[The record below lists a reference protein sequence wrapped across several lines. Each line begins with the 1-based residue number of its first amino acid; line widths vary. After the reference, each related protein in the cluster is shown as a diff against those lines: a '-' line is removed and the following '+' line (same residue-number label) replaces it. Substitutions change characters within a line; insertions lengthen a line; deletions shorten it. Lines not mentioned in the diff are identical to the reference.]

1 MSEDYGFNEQG
12 DFIGEGL
19 TTAELNKTGS
29 SGSSNRPPVDHGG
42 GDPGPQKAGI
52 DYKKHAVNA
61 GASQLAQLLGVHPVA
76 AMFVGP
82 VIRRGVNRQKDTSL
96 KTEHKGLRQDPKT
109 GAYYHKAPKHRP
121 PVDHGGDDPGPQMAS
136 TSTQAAQPVKAR
148 TPYPVNPYYMG
159 FDFQQAK
166 HKLGTSGQVAPDPR
180 KKNTQGWQFKKGGLA
195 GGKRF
200 GPPPKKGPNP
210 HGKCPFRPDGIRGV
224 GAVEK
229 GRGVKFIGTK

>member
-1 MSEDYGFNEQG
+1 MPGGAGTPGGYQGDRDTGSDYGQF
-12 DFIGEGL
+12 DRAASR
-19 TTAELNKTGS
+19 TANNPSGGNGGNGGS
-29 SGSSNRPPVDHGG
+29 GG
-42 GDPGPQKAGI
+42 KAGI
-52 DYKKHAVNA
+52 DYKKHVVNA
-61 GASQLAQLLGVHPVA
+61 GASQLAQLLGVHPVT

-82 VIRRGVNRQKDTSL
+82 VIRGGINRQKDTSL

-136 TSTQAAQPVKAR
+136 TSTQAAQPIKPKIQ
-148 TPYPVNPYYMG
+148 PYKPYYMG
-159 FDFQQAK
+159 FDFQK
-166 HKLGTSGQVAPDPR
+166 SI
-180 KKNTQGWQFKKGGLA
+180 NTATHRPLSMKRGGLS
-195 GGKRF
+195 GGERF